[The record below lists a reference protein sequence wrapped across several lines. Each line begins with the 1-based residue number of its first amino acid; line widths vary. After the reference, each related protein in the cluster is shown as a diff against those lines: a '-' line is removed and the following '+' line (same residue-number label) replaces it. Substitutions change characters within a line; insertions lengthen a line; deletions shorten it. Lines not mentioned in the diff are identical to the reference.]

1 MDSYCQDELERPLV
15 VLKCFIDFQYNFY
28 CHTRELCGI
37 SEMLSPILYMTV
49 EVTFMNYDCSRYS
62 ASSPNT
68 HPVKVMRLTS
78 YLLSPV
84 DKYC

>member
-37 SEMLSPILYMTV
+37 SEMLSPILYITV
-49 EVTFMNYDCSRYS
+49 EVTFMNYDCGQVFCQQPQHPPSQS
-62 ASSPNT
+62 DAS
-68 HPVKVMRLTS
+68 
-78 YLLSPV
+78 
-84 DKYC
+84 DKLFVVTC